1 MDQQSPEWYAARLGK
16 ITASKIADVCARTQK
31 GYGAS
36 RENYMAQLIV
46 ERLTGQPASTYV
58 NAEMQW
64 GTETEPL
71 ARDAYEFYR
80 DVDVEQV
87 GFIPHPT
94 IPDSGASPD
103 GLVGDVG
110 LVEIKCPNTATHI
123 STLLGDAISGRYI
136 HQMQWQMACTQRQWC
151 DFVSFDPRMPPRMRL
166 FVKRIARDEALLG
179 QITREV
185 ALFLREMQT
194 KLATLRSEYEEAA

>member
-1 MDQQSPEWYAARLGK
+1 MEQRTEGWYAERLGK
-16 ITASKIADVCARTQK
+16 VTASKIADVCARTTK

-46 ERLTGQPASTYV
+46 ERLTGQPVSTYA

-80 DVDVEQV
+80 DVDVVQV

-94 IPDSGASPD
+94 IADSGASPD
-103 GLVGDVG
+103 GLVGDLG

-123 STLLGDAISGRYI
+123 NTLLGDAIPDKYVR
-136 HQMQWQMACTQRQWC
+136 QMHWQMACTGRQWC
-151 DFVSFDPRMPPRMRL
+151 DFVSFDPRMPARMRL
-166 FVKRIARDEALLG
+166 FVKRVERNETLLRE
-179 QITREV
+179 ITREV
-185 ALFLREMQT
+185 ELFLKELNT
-194 KLATLRSEYEEAA
+194 KMATLRSEYEEAA